1 MAGLESN
8 TCRTRAG
15 LMAMLALPCLGW
27 GQVSLQPDTTTL
39 QWGERVQLTANWL
52 LTLEELNSGVADSA
66 AWPAWTDTTAGGLEV
81 LAESDLDTLPSPVGA
96 AGDVVLQ
103 KAWLVTSWDSGF
115 VVVPPVAF
123 GPHTTQPFMLE
134 VVTPNLEPEAQP
146 QPARGI
152 VVFEWTLWEQI
163 ARTWPWWA
171 GTLIFL
177 ALAFIAWKRGW
188 GWRRNASSG
197 EDGTSQENTPPARP
211 PHEVAL
217 EALDRLITDKAWQRG
232 EAKEVQAEAS
242 LVIRRYLEGQF
253 DMRAAEKT
261 TDEVVAMLGT
271 SRVPAAWQ
279 DRLAR
284 TLGQADMVKFAK
296 GKLPDLTHL
305 GTLEAYRA
313 FVIETQ
319 PSHEHA

>member
-81 LAESDLDTLPSPVGA
+81 LAQSDLDTLPSPVGA
-96 AGDVVLQ
+96 SGDVVLQ
-103 KAWLVTSWDSGF
+103 KSWLVTSWDSGF

-134 VVTPNLEPEAQP
+134 VVTPNLEPDAQP
-146 QPARGI
+146 QPAQGI

-171 GTLIFL
+171 GTLLVL
-177 ALAFIAWKRGW
+177 ALALVAWKW
-188 GWRRNASSG
+188 GRRRNAALG
-197 EDGTSQENTPPARP
+197 EDSTRQENTPPARP

-217 EALDRLITDKAWQRG
+217 EALDRLIANKAWQRG

-271 SRVPAAWQ
+271 SRVPTTWH

-284 TLGQADMVKFAK
+284 ALGQADMVKFAK
-296 GKLPDLTHL
+296 GELPDLTHL

>member
-1 MAGLESN
+1 MAGLESS
-8 TCRTRAG
+8 TCRTRVG
-15 LMAMLALPCLGW
+15 LTAMLALPCLGW

-52 LTLEELNSGVADSA
+52 LTLEELNAGVADSA
-66 AWPAWTDTTAGGLEV
+66 AWPAWADTTAGGLEV
-81 LAESDLDTLPSPVGA
+81 LAESGLDTLPSPVGA

-103 KAWLVTSWDSGF
+103 KSWLVTSWDSGF

-134 VVTPNLEPEAQP
+134 VVTPNLEPDAQP
-146 QPARGI
+146 QPAQGI

-163 ARTWPWWA
+163 VRSWPWWA
-171 GTLIFL
+171 GTLLVL
-177 ALAFIAWKRGW
+177 ALAFAAWTGRS
-188 GWRRNASSG
+188 RRNATLDEGASHPA
-197 EDGTSQENTPPARP
+197 DTTPARP

-217 EALDRLITDKAWQRG
+217 EALDRLIASKAWQRG

-261 TDEVVAMLGT
+261 TDEVVAMLGA
-271 SRVPAAWQ
+271 SRVPSGWH

-284 TLGQADMVKFAK
+284 ALAQADMVKFAK
-296 GKLPDLTHL
+296 GELPDLTHL

-319 PSHEHA
+319 PRHEDA

>member
-1 MAGLESN
+1 M
-8 TCRTRAG
+8 
-15 LMAMLALPCLGW
+15 
-27 GQVSLQPDTTTL
+27 
-39 QWGERVQLTANWL
+39 TANWL
-52 LTLEELNSGVADSA
+52 LTLEELNAGVADSA
-66 AWPAWTDTTAGGLEV
+66 AWPAWADTTAGGLEV
-81 LAESDLDTLPSPVGA
+81 LAESGLDTLPSPVGA

-103 KAWLVTSWDSGF
+103 KSWLVTSWDSGF

-134 VVTPNLEPEAQP
+134 VVTPNLEPDAQP
-146 QPARGI
+146 QPAQGI

-163 ARTWPWWA
+163 VRSWPWWA
-171 GTLIFL
+171 GTLLVL
-177 ALAFIAWKRGW
+177 ALAFVAWTWRS
-188 GWRRNASSG
+188 RRNATLDEGASHST
-197 EDGTSQENTPPARP
+197 DTTPARP

-217 EALDRLITDKAWQRG
+217 EALDRLIANKAWQRG

-242 LVIRRYLEGQF
+242 LVLRRYLEGRF

-261 TDEVVAMLGT
+261 TDEVVAMLGA
-271 SRVPAAWQ
+271 SRVPPAWH

-284 TLGQADMVKFAK
+284 ALAQADMVKFAK
-296 GKLPDLTHL
+296 GELPDLTHL

-319 PSHEHA
+319 PRHEDA

>member
-1 MAGLESN
+1 MAGLENS
-8 TCRTRAG
+8 TCRTHVG

-52 LTLEELNSGVADSA
+52 LTLEELNAGVADSA
-66 AWPAWTDTTAGGLEV
+66 AWPAWADTTAGGLEV

-103 KAWLVTSWDSGF
+103 KSWLVTSWDSGF

-134 VVTPNLEPEAQP
+134 VVTPNLKPEAQP
-146 QPARGI
+146 QPAQGI

-171 GTLIFL
+171 GTLLVL
-177 ALAFIAWKRGW
+177 ALAFVAWK
-188 GWRRNASSG
+188 WRSWRNATLDEGASHPA
-197 EDGTSQENTPPARP
+197 DKTPARP

-217 EALDRLITDKAWQRG
+217 EALDRLIANKAWQRG

-242 LVIRRYLEGQF
+242 LVLRRYLEGQF

-261 TDEVVAMLGT
+261 TDEVVAMLGA
-271 SRVPAAWQ
+271 SRVPSGWH

-284 TLGQADMVKFAK
+284 ALAQADTVKFAK
-296 GKLPDLTHL
+296 GELPDLTHL

-319 PSHEHA
+319 PRHEDA

>member
-15 LMAMLALPCLGW
+15 LMTMLALPCLGW

-52 LTLEELNSGVADSA
+52 LTLEELNAGVADSV
-66 AWPAWTDTTAGGLEV
+66 AWPAWADTTAGGLEV

-103 KAWLVTSWDSGF
+103 KSWLVTSWDSGF

-134 VVTPNLEPEAQP
+134 IVTPNLEPEAQP
-146 QPARGI
+146 QPAQGI

-163 ARTWPWWA
+163 VRNWPWWA
-171 GTLIFL
+171 GTLLVL
-177 ALAFIAWKRGW
+177 ALAFVAWTWRS
-188 GWRRNASSG
+188 RRNATLDEGASHST
-197 EDGTSQENTPPARP
+197 DTTPARP

-217 EALDRLITDKAWQRG
+217 EALDRLIANKAWQRG
-232 EAKEVQAEAS
+232 EAKEIQAEAS
-242 LVIRRYLEGQF
+242 LVLRRYLEGRF

-261 TDEVVAMLGT
+261 TDEVVAMLGA
-271 SRVPAAWQ
+271 SRVPSGWH

-284 TLGQADMVKFAK
+284 ALAQADMVKFAK
-296 GKLPDLTHL
+296 GELPDLTHL

-319 PSHEHA
+319 PRHEDA

>member
-1 MAGLESN
+1 MAGLESS
-8 TCRTRAG
+8 TCRTHVG
-15 LMAMLALPCLGW
+15 LTAMLALPCLGW

-52 LTLEELNSGVADSA
+52 LTLEELNAGVADSA
-66 AWPAWTDTTAGGLEV
+66 AWPAWADTTAGGLEV

-103 KAWLVTSWDSGF
+103 KSWLVTSWDFGF

-134 VVTPNLEPEAQP
+134 IVTPNLEPEAQP
-146 QPARGI
+146 QPAQGI

-163 ARTWPWWA
+163 VRNWPWWA
-171 GTLIFL
+171 GTLLVL
-177 ALAFIAWKRGW
+177 ALAFAAWTWRS
-188 GWRRNASSG
+188 RRNATLDEGASHST
-197 EDGTSQENTPPARP
+197 DTTPARP

-217 EALDRLITDKAWQRG
+217 EALDRLIANKAWQRG

-253 DMRAAEKT
+253 NMRAAEKT
-261 TDEVVAMLGT
+261 TDEVVAMLGA
-271 SRVPAAWQ
+271 SRVPSGWH

-284 TLGQADMVKFAK
+284 ALAQADMVKFAK
-296 GKLPDLTHL
+296 GELPDLTHL

-319 PSHEHA
+319 PRHEDA

>member
-8 TCRTRAG
+8 TCRTSVG

-27 GQVSLQPDTTTL
+27 GQVSLQPDTTAL

-52 LTLEELNSGVADSA
+52 LTLEELNAGVADSA
-66 AWPAWTDTTAGGLEV
+66 AWPAWADTTAGGLEV

-103 KAWLVTSWDSGF
+103 KSWLVTSWDSGF

-146 QPARGI
+146 QPAQGI

-171 GTLIFL
+171 GTLLVLFL
-177 ALAFIAWKRGW
+177 AFVAWTWRS
-188 GWRRNASSG
+188 RRNATLDEGASHPA
-197 EDGTSQENTPPARP
+197 DKTPPRP

-217 EALDRLITDKAWQRG
+217 EALDRLIAKKAWQRG

-261 TDEVVAMLGT
+261 TDEVVAMLGA
-271 SRVPAAWQ
+271 SRVPSGWH

-284 TLGQADMVKFAK
+284 ALAQADTVKFAK
-296 GKLPDLTHL
+296 VELSDLTHL

-319 PSHEHA
+319 PRHEDA

>member
-81 LAESDLDTLPSPVGA
+81 LAQSDLDTLPSPVGA
-96 AGDVVLQ
+96 SGDVVLQ
-103 KAWLVTSWDSGF
+103 KSWLVTSWDSGF

-146 QPARGI
+146 QPAQGI

-163 ARTWPWWA
+163 ARH
-171 GTLIFL
+171 L
-177 ALAFIAWKRGW
+177 ALVGWDAAGPRPRFRRMEMGTASRGRLGRRQLPAHRTRRLQGLPMRWRWKRWIG
-188 GWRRNASSG
+188 
-197 EDGTSQENTPPARP
+197 
-211 PHEVAL
+211 
-217 EALDRLITDKAWQRG
+217 
-232 EAKEVQAEAS
+232 
-242 LVIRRYLEGQF
+242 
-253 DMRAAEKT
+253 
-261 TDEVVAMLGT
+261 
-271 SRVPAAWQ
+271 
-279 DRLAR
+279 
-284 TLGQADMVKFAK
+284 
-296 GKLPDLTHL
+296 
-305 GTLEAYRA
+305 
-313 FVIETQ
+313 
-319 PSHEHA
+319 

>member
-1 MAGLESN
+1 MAGLESS
-8 TCRTRAG
+8 TCRTRVG
-15 LMAMLALPCLGW
+15 LTAMLALPCLGW

-52 LTLEELNSGVADSA
+52 LTLEELNAGVADSA
-66 AWPAWTDTTAGGLEV
+66 AWPAWSDTTAGGLEV

-103 KAWLVTSWDSGF
+103 KSWLVTSWDSGF

-134 VVTPNLEPEAQP
+134 VVTPNLEPDAQP
-146 QPARGI
+146 QPAQGI

-163 ARTWPWWA
+163 VRSWPWWA
-171 GTLIFL
+171 GTLLVL
-177 ALAFIAWKRGW
+177 ALAFAAWTWRS
-188 GWRRNASSG
+188 RRNATLDEGASHPA
-197 EDGTSQENTPPARP
+197 DTTPARP

-217 EALDRLITDKAWQRG
+217 EALDRLIASKAWQRG

-261 TDEVVAMLGT
+261 TDEVVAMLGA
-271 SRVPAAWQ
+271 SRVPSGWH

-284 TLGQADMVKFAK
+284 ALAQADTVKFAK
-296 GKLPDLTHL
+296 GELPDLTHL
-305 GTLEAYRA
+305 GTLKAYRA

-319 PSHEHA
+319 SRHEDA

>member
-1 MAGLESN
+1 MAGLESS
-8 TCRTRAG
+8 TRRTRVG

-27 GQVSLQPDTTTL
+27 GQVSLQADTTTL

-52 LTLEELNSGVADSA
+52 LTLEELNAGVADSA
-66 AWPAWTDTTAGGLEV
+66 AWPAWSDTTAGGLEV

-103 KAWLVTSWDSGF
+103 KSWLVTSWDSGF

-146 QPARGI
+146 QPAQGI
-152 VVFEWTLWEQI
+152 VVFEWTLWEHI

-171 GTLIFL
+171 GTLLVL
-177 ALAFIAWKRGW
+177 ALAFVAWTWRS
-188 GWRRNASSG
+188 RRNVTLDEGASHST
-197 EDGTSQENTPPARP
+197 DTTPARP

-217 EALDRLITDKAWQRG
+217 EALDRLIASKAWRRG

-261 TDEVVAMLGT
+261 TDEVVAMLGA
-271 SRVPAAWQ
+271 SRVPSGWH

-284 TLGQADMVKFAK
+284 ALAQADTVKFAK
-296 GKLPDLTHL
+296 GELPDLTHL
-305 GTLEAYRA
+305 GTLKAYRA

-319 PSHEHA
+319 PRHEDA

>member
-1 MAGLESN
+1 MAGLEGN
-8 TCRTRAG
+8 TCSTRAG

-52 LTLEELNSGVADSA
+52 LTLEELNAGVADSA
-66 AWPAWTDTTAGGLEV
+66 AWPAWTDTAAGGLEV

-103 KAWLVTSWDSGF
+103 KSWLVTSWDSGF

-146 QPARGI
+146 QPAQGI
-152 VVFEWTLWEQI
+152 VVFEWTLWEQF

-171 GTLIFL
+171 GMLLVL
-177 ALAFIAWKRGW
+177 ALAFVAWTWRS
-188 GWRRNASSG
+188 RRNAALDEGASHPA
-197 EDGTSQENTPPARP
+197 DKTPARP

-217 EALDRLITDKAWQRG
+217 EALDRLIAKKAWQRG

-253 DMRAAEKT
+253 NMRAAEKT
-261 TDEVVAMLGT
+261 TDEVVAMLGA
-271 SRVPAAWQ
+271 SRVPSGWH

-284 TLGQADMVKFAK
+284 ALAQADTVKFAK
-296 GKLPDLTHL
+296 GELPDLTHL

-319 PSHEHA
+319 PHHEDA

>member
-1 MAGLESN
+1 MG
-8 TCRTRAG
+8 RARS
-15 LMAMLALPCLGW
+15 ADRQLA
-27 GQVSLQPDTTTL
+27 
-39 QWGERVQLTANWL
+39 
-52 LTLEELNSGVADSA
+52 LTLEELNAGVADSA

-81 LAESDLDTLPSPVGA
+81 LAESSLDTLPSPVGA

-103 KAWLVTSWDSGF
+103 KSWLVTSWDSGF

-134 VVTPNLEPEAQP
+134 VVTPNLEPDAQP
-146 QPARGI
+146 QPAQGI
-152 VVFEWTLWEQI
+152 VVFEWTLWEHI

-171 GTLIFL
+171 GTLLVL
-177 ALAFIAWKRGW
+177 ALAFVAWTWRS
-188 GWRRNASSG
+188 RRNVTLDEGASHST
-197 EDGTSQENTPPARP
+197 DTTPARP

-217 EALDRLITDKAWQRG
+217 EALDRLIASKAWRRG

-261 TDEVVAMLGT
+261 TDEVVAMLGA
-271 SRVPAAWQ
+271 SRVPSGWH

-284 TLGQADMVKFAK
+284 ALAQADTVKFAK
-296 GKLPDLTHL
+296 GELPDLTHL

-319 PSHEHA
+319 PRHEDA

>member
-1 MAGLESN
+1 MAGLESS
-8 TCRTRAG
+8 TCRTHVG

-52 LTLEELNSGVADSA
+52 LTLEELNAGVADSA
-66 AWPAWTDTTAGGLEV
+66 SWPAWSDTTAGGLEV
-81 LAESDLDTLPSPVGA
+81 LAESDLDTMPSPAGA
-96 AGDVVLQ
+96 SGDVVLQ
-103 KAWLVTSWDSGF
+103 KSWLVTSWDSGF

-123 GPHTTQPFMLE
+123 GPHTTQPFLLE

-146 QPARGI
+146 QPAQGI
-152 VVFEWTLWEQI
+152 VVFQWTLWEQLV
-163 ARTWPWWA
+163 RTWPWWA
-171 GTLIFL
+171 GTLL
-177 ALAFIAWKRGW
+177 VLVLAFAAWKW
-188 GWRRNASSG
+188 ASRRNVTLDESASKPA
-197 EDGTSQENTPPARP
+197 DMAPARP

-217 EALDRLITDKAWQRG
+217 EALDRLIANKAWQRG

-242 LVIRRYLEGQF
+242 LVVRRYLEGQF

-261 TDEVVAMLGT
+261 TDEVVAMLGA
-271 SRVPAAWQ
+271 SQVPAGWH

-284 TLGQADMVKFAK
+284 ALGQADMVKFAK
-296 GKLPDLTHL
+296 GELPDLTHL

-319 PSHEHA
+319 PRHEDA

>member
-1 MAGLESN
+1 MAGLESS
-8 TCRTRAG
+8 TCRTHVG
-15 LMAMLALPCLGW
+15 LTAMLALPCLGW

-52 LTLEELNSGVADSA
+52 LTLEELNAGVADSA
-66 AWPAWTDTTAGGLEV
+66 AWPAWADTTAGGLEV
-81 LAESDLDTLPSPVGA
+81 LAESGLDTLPSPVGA

-103 KAWLVTSWDSGF
+103 KSWLVTSWDSGF

-134 VVTPNLEPEAQP
+134 VVTPNLEPDAQP
-146 QPARGI
+146 QPAQGI

-163 ARTWPWWA
+163 VRSWPWWA
-171 GTLIFL
+171 GTLLVL
-177 ALAFIAWKRGW
+177 ALAFVAWTWRS
-188 GWRRNASSG
+188 RRNATLDEGASHST
-197 EDGTSQENTPPARP
+197 DTTPARP

-217 EALDRLITDKAWQRG
+217 EALDRLIANKAWQRG

-242 LVIRRYLEGQF
+242 LVLRRYLEGRF

-261 TDEVVAMLGT
+261 TDEVVAMLGA
-271 SRVPAAWQ
+271 SRVPPAWH

-284 TLGQADMVKFAK
+284 ALAQADMVKFAK
-296 GKLPDLTHL
+296 GELPDLTHL

-319 PSHEHA
+319 PRHEDA

>member
-1 MAGLESN
+1 MAGLESS

-52 LTLEELNSGVADSA
+52 LTLEELNAGVADSA

-103 KAWLVTSWDSGF
+103 KSWLVTSWDSGF

-146 QPARGI
+146 QPAQGI

-171 GTLIFL
+171 GTLLVL
-177 ALAFIAWKRGW
+177 ALAFVAWTWGRG
-188 GWRRNASSG
+188 A
-197 EDGTSQENTPPARP
+197 TPPWTKKAP
-211 PHEVAL
+211 PR
-217 EALDRLITDKAWQRG
+217 DGQDSCKA
-232 EAKEVQAEAS
+232 
-242 LVIRRYLEGQF
+242 
-253 DMRAAEKT
+253 T
-261 TDEVVAMLGT
+261 
-271 SRVPAAWQ
+271 P
-279 DRLAR
+279 
-284 TLGQADMVKFAK
+284 
-296 GKLPDLTHL
+296 
-305 GTLEAYRA
+305 
-313 FVIETQ
+313 
-319 PSHEHA
+319 